1 MGGSAL
7 GDGGCSAPCPGRQQA
22 AIVGRDGRTAAQGAC
37 PAGTEVLG
45 AGMVTLP
52 LGGPPGLASRL
63 RCDEAVIGWQL
74 G

>member
-1 MGGSAL
+1 M
-7 GDGGCSAPCPGRQQA
+7 
-22 AIVGRDGRTAAQGAC
+22 GRDGRTAAQGAC

-45 AGMVTLP
+45 AGMVLLP

-63 RCDEAVIGWQL
+63 RCDEAVIGWPL